1 MPRFWRGSLAAVVGR
16 SGVRGG
22 GALASTAAAAPS
34 FLGGYLVSQASIL
47 RATYF
52 LQGLVV
58 SSTSSS
64 FSMAQAS
71 LYKQSSLAS
80 TMGSWVFLKGDT
92 LRKLGK
98 LGQSNS
104 PVAGPR
110 LATGPRPA
118 TGVMLCPSAPG
129 ESADASMDDTVM
141 DFMLCRG
148 ILREHVGLEVG
159 DEGLEV
165 GEHPLG
171 RCPSTYAAHANKI
184 VSEPYQEEQCSK
196 MQCQRSKHWI
206 ASDLTL
212 LNCQTRRTKAKLESM
227 ILWINAVDSENQ
239 PACPPIIASVELT
252 KPTWHVLW
260 LENLKQDE
268 SMKHQCD
275 RNLHILTEMS
285 VDLNHKKFLHSILRL
300 LAIWWSEVKLQW
312 SRGSLGSLRQ
322 KIDLVNQ
329 AQGELTHFESD
340 SCSGKKNG
348 SSRAQLKLFWENQLI
363 NGKNTFF
370 KT

>member
-1 MPRFWRGSLAAVVGR
+1 MFKYAMPKTQTSNCRRFNAVEVPDK
-16 SGVRGG
+16 
-22 GALASTAAAAPS
+22 A
-34 FLGGYLVSQASIL
+34 
-47 RATYF
+47 
-52 LQGLVV
+52 
-58 SSTSSS
+58 
-64 FSMAQAS
+64 
-71 LYKQSSLAS
+71 
-80 TMGSWVFLKGDT
+80 D
-92 LRKLGK
+92 
-98 LGQSNS
+98 QSNKLQ
-104 PVAGPR
+104 V
-110 LATGPRPA
+110 
-118 TGVMLCPSAPG
+118 
-129 ESADASMDDTVM
+129 
-141 DFMLCRG
+141 
-148 ILREHVGLEVG
+148 IL
-159 DEGLEV
+159 
-165 GEHPLG
+165 
-171 RCPSTYAAHANKI
+171 
-184 VSEPYQEEQCSK
+184 Q
-196 MQCQRSKHWI
+196 
-206 ASDLTL
+206 
-212 LNCQTRRTKAKLESM
+212 
-227 ILWINAVDSENQ
+227 INAVDSKNQ
-239 PACPPIIASVELT
+239 PACLPIIASVELT

-285 VDLNHKKFLHSILRL
+285 VDLNHKKFLHHDSILRL

>member
-1 MPRFWRGSLAAVVGR
+1 MP
-16 SGVRGG
+16 
-22 GALASTAAAAPS
+22 
-34 FLGGYLVSQASIL
+34 
-47 RATYF
+47 
-52 LQGLVV
+52 
-58 SSTSSS
+58 
-64 FSMAQAS
+64 
-71 LYKQSSLAS
+71 
-80 TMGSWVFLKGDT
+80 
-92 LRKLGK
+92 
-98 LGQSNS
+98 
-104 PVAGPR
+104 
-110 LATGPRPA
+110 
-118 TGVMLCPSAPG
+118 
-129 ESADASMDDTVM
+129 
-141 DFMLCRG
+141 
-148 ILREHVGLEVG
+148 
-159 DEGLEV
+159 
-165 GEHPLG
+165 
-171 RCPSTYAAHANKI
+171 KI
-184 VSEPYQEEQCSK
+184 Q
-196 MQCQRSKHWI
+196 
-206 ASDLTL
+206 T
-212 LNCQTRRTKAKLESM
+212 LNCKRFNALELPDKADQSKA
-227 ILWINAVDSENQ
+227 WIDDSLNKRCWFRISENQ
-239 PACPPIIASVELT
+239 PACQPIIASVELT

-348 SSRAQLKLFWENQLI
+348 SSRAQLKLFWEDQLI